1 MLSVMMNLLVQVLG
15 RNFRAFHYIRIQTI
29 LSLALPLFPDKE
41 FAWLESRL
49 DTLDARENLEMSLN
63 IAAAQL
69 L

>member
-1 MLSVMMNLLVQVLG
+1 
-15 RNFRAFHYIRIQTI
+15 
-29 LSLALPLFPDKE
+29 LALPLFPDKE